1 MEKSSKQLE
10 TSEKPQSNGNENV
23 ITNATYIKIAS
34 ILFAAAGIA
43 AIVVSTLSGSTDP
56 CMEIRRSSTNGLQ
69 RNTCPEVECDF
80 DVSLCSFSCP
90 FGYEMDRDRCPVSC
104 KCAVDTNSFQGDIQI
119 DETQLPRFLKVYGY
133 EEDDEYQEFSL
144 QHGSALTPHPYI
156 NARWNEDIEDQKNV
170 IYFEMDRAIKS
181 VPGAVKAIKEGHGE
195 LEKQSCFKFK
205 PYLPS
210 SDSSYIKYIRDN
222 GCWSKVGKL
231 IRPGTGQD
239 LSIGSGCDHWSTV
252 AHELLHAFGF
262 DHEQCR
268 PDRDEYII
276 FHSENLQ
283 KGSEIQFEKIPLKFA
298 VDLGSSY
305 DFDSLMHYGEKDF
318 SSNGKVVLEKL
329 PDTKTKG
336 VPDYRDDLSEE
347 DVKELNALYCKN
359 LKIGNSGG
367 STGGSGGSTSGSGGS
382 TGGSG
387 GSTGGSGGSTGGSGG
402 TTGGSGS
409 STGGSG
415 GTTGGSGG
423 STSGSGGST
432 GGSGS
437 STGGSGGST
446 SGSGGSTGG
455 SGSTTGGS
463 GGTTGGSGGST
474 GGSGGSTGG
483 SGSSTGGSGGSTGGS
498 SESIRWG
505 GFGPYGQCTCTSAFS
520 FARRTCIGGTYTQC
534 RKKFPNVSL
543 FNKRKCVAN
552 HRPTTCTSAQWG
564 PWGSYG
570 RCSRTCGTYAFRQR
584 ERDCPAGY
592 GKCYG
597 VSASTIPC
605 TVPRCT
611 GGGSTGGGT
620 TGGGSTGGG
629 TTGGGSTG
637 GGTTGGGSTGGG
649 TTGGGSTGGGSTGG
663 GSTGG
668 GSTGGGSTGGGSTG
682 GGSTGY
688 TGPKHWG
695 QFGPWSKCRCTNQYI
710 LSHRSCVYGTITDC
724 EYHYPNTYSFRRKKC
739 ADSDRPSNC
748 QSPSQWSP
756 WTAYGQC
763 TRTCGDNSYQIRS
776 RTCQGVV
783 GTCVGKTSNAIK
795 CNVPQ
800 CTDARPQ
807 WSAWYESV
815 PCTKSCGGGWK
826 WYRRHC
832 LKKESRTGTLV
843 RWFDKDCPGGTDPRT
858 TESAPLSCNTQ
869 PCISGRVGLYSEEP
883 MIKMFRRTPI
893 KPLNNPCPASKTL
906 RWVFGDF
913 NGDLNQDAMC
923 GEDSGI
929 FHILYGDTSGRFAAL
944 GWSGYMQDCSRG
956 AKYSADFNGDGLDD
970 LLCQDKEKKLLSVKL
985 SENAVFDAD
994 AVFESYFCT
1003 GASDEVILLDA
1014 NADGKADILCNHGRS
1029 RIEILH
1035 SK

>member
-1 MEKSSKQLE
+1 MEKAQRNNGKIKQKPGNKK
-10 TSEKPQSNGNENV
+10 KPQSNGNEIV

-34 ILFAAAGIA
+34 ILFAAASIA
-43 AIVVSTLSGSTDP
+43 AIVVSTLPGSTDP

-90 FGYEMDRDRCPVSC
+90 FGYEMDRNRCPVSC

-119 DETQLPRFLKVYGY
+119 DETQLPSFLKVYGY

-144 QHGSALTPHPYI
+144 QVGSAQIFT
-156 NARWNEDIEDQKNV
+156 ARWNEDIENQKVV
-170 IYFEMDRAIKS
+170 IYFEMDDKIKS
-181 VPGAVKAIKEGHGE
+181 IPEAVKAIKEGHNE
-195 LEKQSCFKFK
+195 LEKRSCFKFK
-205 PYLPS
+205 PHLSS
-210 SDSSYIKYIRDN
+210 SDSDYIKYVRKS
-222 GCWSKVGKL
+222 GCSSKFGRTTL
-231 IRPGTGQD
+231 AATGQEIK
-239 LSIGSGCDHWSTV
+239 IGFNCEHWSIV

-262 DHEQCR
+262 MHEQCR
-268 PDRDEYII
+268 PDRDEYIKV
-276 FHSENLQ
+276 HLENIRE
-283 KGSEIQFEKIPLKFA
+283 GSEGQFQKLSLQYA
-298 VDLGSSY
+298 LDLGSPY

-318 SSNGKVVLEKL
+318 SSNGKVILEKL

-336 VPDYRDDLSEE
+336 VPDYRLDLSEE
-347 DVKELNALYCKN
+347 DVKELNTLYCKN
-359 LKIGNSGG
+359 LKVGNSGT
-367 STGGSGGSTSGSGGS
+367 TGGSGGS

-402 TTGGSGS
+402 STGGSGGGTTGGSGGGTTGGS
-409 STGGSG
+409 GGGTTGGSG

-423 STSGSGGST
+423 STV
-432 GGSGS
+432 
-437 STGGSGGST
+437 
-446 SGSGGSTGG
+446 
-455 SGSTTGGS
+455 
-463 GGTTGGSGGST
+463 GSGGST

-483 SGSSTGGSGGSTGGS
+483 SGGTSGGSGGSTGGGS
-498 SESIRWG
+498 GGSTGSIRWSD
-505 GFGPYGQCTCTSAFS
+505 FGPYGQCTCTSAFS

-534 RKKFPNVSL
+534 RKKFPNTIL

-584 ERDCPAGY
+584 ERVCPAGY

-597 VSASTIPC
+597 VSASTVPC

-611 GGGSTGGGT
+611 SGGGGT
-620 TGGGSTGGG
+620 TGGS
-629 TTGGGSTG
+629 GGS
-637 GGTTGGGSTGGG
+637 S
-649 TTGGGSTGGGSTGG
+649 
-663 GSTGG
+663 
-668 GSTGGGSTGGGSTG
+668 
-682 GGSTGY
+682 GY
-688 TGPKHWG
+688 TGSKHWG
-695 QFGPWSKCRCTNQYI
+695 QFGPWSKCSCTNQYM
-710 LSHRSCVYGTITDC
+710 LSHRSCVYGSTTDC

-748 QSPSQWSP
+748 QSPSQWGP

-763 TRTCGDNSYQIRS
+763 TRTCGYYSYQIRS

-783 GTCVGKTSNAIK
+783 GTCVGQSSNAIK
-795 CNVPQ
+795 CNVPL
-800 CTDARPQ
+800 CTDIEKPH

-815 PCTKSCGGGWK
+815 PCTKSCGRGWK
-826 WYRRHC
+826 WYGRHC
-832 LKKESRTGTLV
+832 LKKESSTGTLV
-843 RWFDKDCPGGTDPRT
+843 RLLDKDCPGGTDPRT
-858 TESAPLSCNTQ
+858 TKTAPASCNTQ
-869 PCISGRVGLYSEEP
+869 PCVSGRVGLYSEEP

-956 AKYSADFNGDGLDD
+956 EKYSADFNGDGLDD

>member
-1 MEKSSKQLE
+1 MGKSRKK
-10 TSEKPQSNGNENV
+10 TGNKKKHQSNANEII

-34 ILFAAAGIA
+34 ILFAAASIA

-56 CMEIRRSSTNGLQ
+56 CIEIRKSSTNGLQ
-69 RNTCPEVECDF
+69 RNTCSEVECEF

-119 DETQLPRFLKVYGY
+119 DETELPTFLKVYGY

-144 QHGSALTPHPYI
+144 QVGSAETFTS
-156 NARWNEDIEDQKNV
+156 RWNEDIENEKVV
-170 IYFEMDRAIKS
+170 IYFEMDDKIKS
-181 VPGAVKAIKEGHGE
+181 VPEAVKAIKEGHNE

-205 PYLPS
+205 PYLSS
-210 SDSSYIKYIRDN
+210 SDSDYIKYVRKS
-222 GCWSKVGKL
+222 GCRSKFGRTT
-231 IRPGTGQD
+231 IAATGQD
-239 LSIGSGCDHWSTV
+239 LSIGYNCEHWSIV

-262 DHEQCR
+262 RHEQSR
-268 PDRDEYII
+268 PDRDEYVKL
-276 FHSENLQ
+276 HLENVRE
-283 KGSEIQFEKIPLKFA
+283 GSKHNFKLIPLKYA
-298 VDLGSSY
+298 LDLGSPY

-318 SSNGKVVLEKL
+318 SSNGNVVLEKL

-336 VPDYRDDLSEE
+336 VPDYRLDLSEE

-359 LKIGNSGG
+359 LKIGNSG
-367 STGGSGGSTSGSGGS
+367 
-382 TGGSG
+382 
-387 GSTGGSGGSTGGSGG
+387 
-402 TTGGSGS
+402 
-409 STGGSG
+409 
-415 GTTGGSGG
+415 TTGGSGG

-432 GGSGS
+432 GGG
-437 STGGSGGST
+437 
-446 SGSGGSTGG
+446 GGSTGG
-455 SGSTTGGS
+455 GGGSTGGS

-474 GGSGGSTGG
+474 GGSGGTTGGGGGSTG
-483 SGSSTGGSGGSTGGS
+483 GGSGGSTGDGGGTTGGS
-498 SESIRWG
+498 GGTTGGGGGTTGGSTGGTGGTTGGSGGTTGGGGGTTGGSGTTGSIRWSD
-505 GFGPYGQCTCTSAFS
+505 FGPYGQCTCTSAFS
-520 FARRTCIGGTYTQC
+520 FAARTCIGGTYTQC
-534 RKKFPNVSL
+534 RKKFPNTIL
-543 FNKRKCVAN
+543 FSKRICVAN
-552 HRPTTCTSAQWG
+552 HRPTTCTSTQWG

-597 VSASTIPC
+597 VSASTVPC

-611 GGGSTGGGT
+611 SGGSGGGT
-620 TGGGSTGGG
+620 TGGS
-629 TTGGGSTG
+629 GGS
-637 GGTTGGGSTGGG
+637 S
-649 TTGGGSTGGGSTGG
+649 
-663 GSTGG
+663 
-668 GSTGGGSTGGGSTG
+668 
-682 GGSTGY
+682 GY

-739 ADSDRPSNC
+739 VDSNRPSNC
-748 QSPSQWSP
+748 QSPSQWGP

-776 RTCQGVV
+776 RNCQGVV
-783 GTCVGKTSNAIK
+783 GTCVGLSSNAIK

-800 CTDARPQ
+800 CTDALPQ

-815 PCTKSCGGGWK
+815 PCTKSCGRGWK

-832 LKKESRTGTLV
+832 LKKESSTGTFV
-843 RWFDKDCPGGTDPRT
+843 RWLDKDCPGGTDPRT
-858 TESAPLSCNTQ
+858 TQSAPSSCNTQ

-944 GWSGYMQDCSRG
+944 GWSGYIQDCSRG

-970 LLCQDKEKKLLSVKL
+970 LLCQDKEKRLLSVKL
-985 SENAVFDAD
+985 SENAVFNAD
-994 AVFESYFCT
+994 AVFESHFCT

-1029 RIEILH
+1029 RIEILRT
-1035 SK
+1035 K

>member
-1 MEKSSKQLE
+1 MEKSSKQQE
-10 TSEKPQSNGNENV
+10 TSRKPQSNANEIV

-56 CMEIRRSSTNGLQ
+56 CIEIRKSSTNGLQ
-69 RNTCPEVECDF
+69 RNTCPEVECEF

-119 DETQLPRFLKVYGY
+119 DETQLPSFLKVYGY

-144 QHGSALTPHPYI
+144 QVGSAYI
-156 NARWNEDIEDQKNV
+156 AKQRWNEEIEDQKNV
-170 IYFEMDRAIKS
+170 IYFEMDRGIKS
-181 VPGAVKAIKEGHGE
+181 VPQAVKAIKEGHDE
-195 LEKQSCFKFK
+195 LEKLSCFKFK
-205 PYLPS
+205 PYLSS
-210 SDSSYIKYIRDN
+210 SDSSYVRYIRDY
-222 GCWSKVGKL
+222 GCWARVG
-231 IRPGTGQD
+231 RQYNAASGQD
-239 LSIGSGCDHWSTV
+239 VSIGRGCESWTTV
-252 AHELLHAFGF
+252 AHELIHTFGF
-262 DHEQCR
+262 EHEQSR
-268 PDRDEYII
+268 PDRDGYVKVNY
-276 FHSENLQ
+276 ENIR
-283 KGSEIQFEKIPLKFA
+283 KGMDGNFKKIPLKFA
-298 VDLGSSY
+298 LDLGSSY
-305 DFDSLMHYGEKDF
+305 DFDSIMHYGAKFF
-318 SSNGKVVLEKL
+318 SSNGEETLEKL
-329 PDTKTKG
+329 PDTPTKG
-336 VPDYRDDLSEE
+336 VPEWRKALTQE
-347 DVKELNALYCKN
+347 DIKELNALYCKN
-359 LKIGNSGG
+359 MKIGNSGTTGGSGG
-367 STGGSGGSTSGSGGS
+367 STGGSGGSTGGSGGSTGGSGGSTGSSGGTTGGSGGSTGGSGGSAGGSGSSTGGSGGSTGGSGGSTGGSGGTTGGSGGS

-402 TTGGSGS
+402 TTGGSG
-409 STGGSG
+409 G
-415 GTTGGSGG
+415 
-423 STSGSGGST
+423 
-432 GGSGS
+432 
-437 STGGSGGST
+437 
-446 SGSGGSTGG
+446 
-455 SGSTTGGS
+455 TTGGS
-463 GGTTGGSGGST
+463 GGTTG
-474 GGSGGSTGG
+474 
-483 SGSSTGGSGGSTGGS
+483 
-498 SESIRWG
+498 SIRWG

-520 FARRTCIGGTYTQC
+520 FAARTCIGGTYTQC
-534 RKKFPNVSL
+534 RKKFPNTAIYS
-543 FNKRKCVAN
+543 KRKCIAN

-570 RCSRTCGTYAFRQR
+570 QCSRTCGTYAFRQR

-597 VSASTIPC
+597 VSASTVPC
-605 TVPRCT
+605 TVPRCTSGGGSTGGGST

-620 TGGGSTGGG
+620 TGGGTTGGG
-629 TTGGGSTG
+629 TTGGGT
-637 GGTTGGGSTGGG
+637 TGGG

-663 GSTGG
+663 GS
-668 GSTGGGSTGGGSTG
+668 S
-682 GGSTGY
+682 GY
-688 TGPKHWG
+688 TGPKQWG

-763 TRTCGDNSYQIRS
+763 TRTCGDNSYKIRS

-783 GTCVGKTSNAIK
+783 GTCVGQNSNAIK
-795 CNVPQ
+795 CYVPQ
-800 CTDARPQ
+800 CTDALPQ

-832 LKKESRTGTLV
+832 LKKESSTGTLV

-883 MIKMFRRTPI
+883 IIKMFRRTPI

-913 NGDLNQDAMC
+913 NGDLKQDAMC

-994 AVFESYFCT
+994 AVFESHFCT

-1029 RIEILH
+1029 RIEILRT
-1035 SK
+1035 K